1 MNKTQNKKLSPIAK
15 VLRKNMTNEEKHL
28 WYDFLRNLSVGFKR
42 QKVINNYVVDFYCPK
57 EKLIIELDGSQHYS
71 EEGKE
76 KDKERDNELKGLGY
90 RVKRY
95 TNLEINTQFE
105 AVCRDILKNIK
116 SKESSFTD

>member
-57 EKLIIELDGSQHYS
+57 EKLIIELDGSRHYS

-95 TNLEINTQFE
+95 TNLEINTKFE

-116 SKESSFTD
+116 SIESSFTD

>member
-116 SKESSFTD
+116 SIKSSFSD

>member
-1 MNKTQNKKLSPIAK
+1 M
-15 VLRKNMTNEEKHL
+15 
-28 WYDFLRNLSVGFKR
+28 
-42 QKVINNYVVDFYCPK
+42 INNYVVDFYCPK

-116 SKESSFTD
+116 SIKSSFTD